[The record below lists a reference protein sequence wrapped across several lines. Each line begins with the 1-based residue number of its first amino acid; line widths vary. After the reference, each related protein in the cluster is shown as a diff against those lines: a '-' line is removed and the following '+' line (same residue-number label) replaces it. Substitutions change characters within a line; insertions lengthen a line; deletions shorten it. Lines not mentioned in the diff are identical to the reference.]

1 MYQDI
6 YFFFR

>member
-6 YFFFR
+6 